1 MIKRKKKKDAQ
12 KNLMTVLIVVV
23 LLFAMF
29 LGYFIAKQI
38 AENKIKKQAGP
49 YVYSLKDSLELVC
62 AHVEKT
68 DPYIKVNYIYY
79 VDCYYTSEK
88 SDYKMSRI
96 TINNNGKIL
105 GIVYR
110 LSVDTAKSKE
120 ENYEEINSIMRD
132 TTDAIKASKFK
143 EKSFVLNH
151 ASSLPKEFI
160 IKIDNSSFEKNISFN
175 ERINN
180 DYLGL
185 NYYSQNDEDPH
196 IPPYMYIS
204 IE

>member
-1 MIKRKKKKDAQ
+1 MIKRKKKKDVQ

-68 DPYIKVNYIYY
+68 DPYIKVDYVYY

-88 SDYKMSRI
+88 KDYKMSRI
-96 TINNNGKIL
+96 QINNNGKVV
-105 GIVYR
+105 GIDYD
-110 LSVDTAKSKE
+110 LSIDTAKSKE
-120 ENYEEINSIMRD
+120 ENYEEINNIMRD
-132 TTDAIKASKFK
+132 TVDAIKASNIK
-143 EKSFVLNH
+143 EKSLVLNH
-151 ASSLPKEFI
+151 ASSFPKEFML
-160 IKIDNSSFEKNISFN
+160 KLNNTSFEEKATLYVTV
-175 ERINN
+175 NN
-180 DYLGL
+180 HTSGFE
-185 NYYSQNDEDPH
+185 YYPQKDEQPH
-196 IPPYMYIS
+196 IPPHIH
-204 IE
+204 IIID

>member
-110 LSVDTAKSKE
+110 LSVDTAKSKQLKRL
-120 ENYEEINSIMRD
+120 NLR
-132 TTDAIKASKFK
+132 KK
-143 EKSFVLNH
+143 VL
-151 ASSLPKEFI
+151 F
-160 IKIDNSSFEKNISFN
+160 
-175 ERINN
+175 
-180 DYLGL
+180 
-185 NYYSQNDEDPH
+185 
-196 IPPYMYIS
+196 
-204 IE
+204 